1 MRPDLQAARAAAR
14 QLISR
19 DQSQSE
25 ANQHQLEQDYDRS
38 LRDMLTGQE
47 QSLRMVCE
55 QQEALRRDML
65 TTCERQVQ
73 LLKAANVLQ
82 LDRLRAEMEDQRRRL
97 SNDREA
103 KVQLQSAS
111 LAALQSKQ
119 KAQLV
124 ELKVA
129 MEESLQEMRVEEER
143 KREEALA
150 RYAKDLEVRVDAQV
164 QELAKKLESDNNA
177 ELAHRRKELEEELS
191 ILQAQVMTVKAT
203 LSTPTPVLPL
213 PVLPVS
219 VAAYTQTD
227 TIPSP
232 APHQHPLEA
241 VGRTLLL
248 QLDQVE
254 AALLHLLAQTQTRT
268 IDLEGRIL
276 RVTRWKT
283 ELEQMAQELD

>member
-82 LDRLRAEMEDQRRRL
+82 LDRLRTEMEAQRRRL

-103 KVQLQSAS
+103 KVQLQNES

-150 RYAKDLEVRVDAQV
+150 RYAKDLEVRVEAQV

-177 ELAHRRKELEEELS
+177 ELALRRKELEEELS
-191 ILQAQVMTVKAT
+191 ILQAQVVTVKAT

-213 PVLPVS
+213 QVLPVS
-219 VAAYTQTD
+219 VSAYTQTD
-227 TIPSP
+227 AIPSP
-232 APHQHPLEA
+232 APHQHQLEA

-254 AALLHLLAQTQTRT
+254 AALLHLLAQTQART

-276 RVTRWKT
+276 RVARWKT